1 MASAPPPHR
10 LSWSIVVIGTWR
22 SSPRASTTGGRQ
34 AARSSR
40 AHRANPN
47 PPAREQL
54 GGRHLRRDE
63 GAGEP
68 VRRADERSDRPMTLL
83 GLGTALV
90 YPTLLAA
97 ISDVAH
103 PDWRAS
109 AVGVYRLWRGGGYAI
124 GALIAGGIWGLLGG
138 PWGVSAVAAAG

>member
-90 YPTLLAA
+90 HPTLLAA

-109 AVGVYRLWRGGGYAI
+109 AVGVYRLWRDRGDGTRPPVARSIGGR
-124 GALIAGGIWGLLGG
+124 L
-138 PWGVSAVAAAG
+138 VV